1 MTNQFVGEIRVFGF
15 NFAPVNWALCHGQ
28 LVAISQNT
36 ALFSILGTTY
46 GGDGVSTF
54 GLPNLQDRLATH
66 VGQGPDLSNWVLGE
80 IQGETSH
87 TLTIN
92 EVPTHTHQAVG
103 ADGVA
108 FAGQLAAPAANAYY
122 GRERGG
128 AYANSANS
136 TLHPSAIGFA
146 GGSQPHSNTMP
157 TLGMNYNIA
166 LFGIFPSR
174 N

>member
-1 MTNQFVGEIRVFGF
+1 MSDQFVGEIRVFGF
-15 NFAPVNWALCHGQ
+15 NFAPVNWGACNGA

-46 GGDGVSTF
+46 GGDGVNTF
-54 GLPNLQDRLATH
+54 ALPNLLDRLATH
-66 VGQGPDLSNWVLGE
+66 QGQGPGLQSWVIGE
-80 IQGETSH
+80 IQGETTH

-92 EVPTHTHQAVG
+92 EVPSHTHQAVA

-128 AYANSANS
+128 AYASTANT
-136 TLHPSAIGFA
+136 TLHPSAIGTA
-146 GGSQPHSNTMP
+146 GGNLPHDNNMP
-157 TLGMNYNIA
+157 FLGMPYNIA
-166 LFGIFPSR
+166 LFGVFPSR